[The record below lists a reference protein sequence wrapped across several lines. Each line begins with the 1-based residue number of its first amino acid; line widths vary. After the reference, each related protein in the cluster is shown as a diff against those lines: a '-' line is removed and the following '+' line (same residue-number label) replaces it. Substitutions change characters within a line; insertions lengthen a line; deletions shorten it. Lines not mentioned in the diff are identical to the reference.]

1 MRVARALLIGLL
13 GVGLLVGCDDDG
25 TGLDGFT
32 LADLVGTWDA
42 SVFVFVSQTS
52 PPDSADFIAE
62 GADVRLTVAANGDYS
77 IVVWAPDVIADV
89 LWGTVSVDDGN
100 IVITDEQEPGNPISF
115 SAGLSGNTLSMQTD
129 EVEFDF
135 GDGDEPAELHIVF
148 QLKTTGTLID
158 DLVGDWDGTTFLFIS
173 EAVPPDTFDV
183 IDEGGSLALTVT
195 AESRYAA
202 DVTFPGELPDSETGT
217 LLILT
222 DVTDVLV
229 LIEDS
234 DTDIWDAM
242 GFLFELVGDT
252 LTLEGEDMFDFGSGD
267 EPATLEIVVE
277 RQ

>member
-1 MRVARALLIGLL
+1 MRLARALLIGLL
-13 GVGLLVGCDDDG
+13 GVGLLVGCDEDG
-25 TGLDGFT
+25 TGLAGFT

-89 LWGTVSVDDGN
+89 FWGTVSVDDGN
-100 IVITDEQEPGNPISF
+100 IVITDAEEPGDVISF
-115 SAGLSGNTLSMQTD
+115 SAELSGNILSMYSD

-135 GDGDEPAELHIVF
+135 GDGEEPAELHIVL

-158 DLVGDWDGTTFLFIS
+158 DLVGEWDATTFLFIS
-173 EAVPPDTFDV
+173 EDVPPDTFDV
-183 IDEGGSLALTVT
+183 IGEGGSLAITVT
-195 AESRYAA
+195 AGSRYAA
-202 DVTFPGELPDSETGT
+202 DVTFPGEPLDSETGT
-217 LLILT
+217 LLIIT
-222 DVTDVLV
+222 YVTDVLV

-234 DTDIWDAM
+234 DTDIWDAR
-242 GFLFELVGDT
+242 GFDFELVGDT
-252 LTLEGEDMFDFGSGD
+252 LTLECEDEFDFGSGD
-267 EPATLEIVVE
+267 EAATMEIVLE